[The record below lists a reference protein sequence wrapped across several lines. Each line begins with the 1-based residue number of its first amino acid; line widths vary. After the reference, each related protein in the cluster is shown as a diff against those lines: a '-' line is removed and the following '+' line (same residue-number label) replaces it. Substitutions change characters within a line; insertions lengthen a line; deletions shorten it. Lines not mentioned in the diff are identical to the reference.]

1 MCVASIV
8 KGLKLHHRLSSY
20 LKDKQPYVFKHNDC
34 NIYLLQLISIWPI
47 IHLCTNNPLIVRIDF
62 QSITVNATTYKYFH
76 RASISF
82 ADCHI
87 LYSPITAMT
96 LSLCDLL
103 FRRLVRHT
111 CMTMP
116 PKYNILCRKTSS

>member
-1 MCVASIV
+1 MCCFYSQRSKAPPQTVIISERQTTIC
-8 KGLKLHHRLSSY
+8 
-20 LKDKQPYVFKHNDC
+20 FKHNDC

-47 IHLCTNNPLIVRIDF
+47 IHLYTNNPLIVRIDF

-103 FRRLVRHT
+103 FRRHRQTYMYDNATEV
-111 CMTMP
+111 
-116 PKYNILCRKTSS
+116 

>member
-1 MCVASIV
+1 MAYHTHMYKQSFNCED
-8 KGLKLHHRLSSY
+8 RL
-20 LKDKQPYVFKHNDC
+20 
-34 NIYLLQLISIWPI
+34 
-47 IHLCTNNPLIVRIDF
+47 
-62 QSITVNATTYKYFH
+62 SITVNATTYKYFR

-103 FRRLVRHT
+103 FRRHRQTYMFDNATEV
-111 CMTMP
+111 
-116 PKYNILCRKTSS
+116 